1 MRIWNQRYHKTFD
14 KIVHFLVTYF
24 WMKLTLKFL
33 FSFLVEEENLST
45 YEGLGEEYIPKVSRI
60 VDNLRKHYP
69 RLDKYLSIQD
79 TRKYTETLS
88 KVRYMARVSRIV
100 DIRNCPVSRF
110 DINLVLYPGWILIL
124 SCIQVGY

>member
-1 MRIWNQRYHKTFD
+1 
-14 KIVHFLVTYF
+14 
-24 WMKLTLKFL
+24 MKLTLKFL

-88 KVRYMARVSRIV
+88 KVRYMARVFRIV
-100 DIRNCPVSRF
+100 DIRKR
-110 DINLVLYPGWILIL
+110 ILIVLYPGLILI
-124 SCIQVGY
+124 

>member
-1 MRIWNQRYHKTFD
+1 
-14 KIVHFLVTYF
+14 
-24 WMKLTLKFL
+24 MKLTLKFL

-79 TRKYTETLS
+79 TRKYTETFS
-88 KVRYMARVSRIV
+88 KVRYMATARVSRIV
-100 DIRNCPVSRF
+100 DIMKR
-110 DINLVLYPGWILIL
+110 ILIVLYPGLILI
-124 SCIQVGY
+124 